1 MLIIPCLHS
10 WQKLRATEIECD
22 LEMNERLMLQLT
34 TQEREIRTQLEDV
47 MSAPVRKLVM
57 PGSPHLLNG
66 SRAANG
72 VKAKANGTSGKK
84 GKQKH

>member
-1 MLIIPCLHS
+1 MLIIPCLHR

-47 MSAPVRKLVM
+47 IDRKSTRLNSSHSGESRMPSSA
-57 PGSPHLLNG
+57 
-66 SRAANG
+66 
-72 VKAKANGTSGKK
+72 
-84 GKQKH
+84 